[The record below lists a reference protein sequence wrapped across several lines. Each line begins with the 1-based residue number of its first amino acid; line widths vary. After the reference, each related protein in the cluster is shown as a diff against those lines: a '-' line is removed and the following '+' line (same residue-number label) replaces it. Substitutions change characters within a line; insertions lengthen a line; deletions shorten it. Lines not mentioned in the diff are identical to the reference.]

1 MSRKQRRKRS
11 PDNPGRGRRDN
22 PSRPSQALP
31 CPAAPR
37 NRYAAPAVCA
47 LLLLAVALVFGRTV
61 WHEFVN
67 FDDKTYVCDN
77 PHVSQGLTKETVVWS
92 FTSFRASNWHPLT
105 WLSHALDCQLYG
117 TESAAGHHLTNV
129 ILHVAVAILL
139 FLVFWRMTGD
149 LWPSAFMAAVF
160 AIHPLRAES
169 VAWVAERKDL
179 LGGLFFMLTLAA
191 YVAYVR
197 RPFSLARYSLVVALF
212 ALGLMAKPML
222 VTVPFVLLLLDY
234 WPLGRTASP
243 TANDLKRLLIEKV
256 PLVLLAVA
264 SCMVTLV
271 AQSGAMQTLDA
282 VPLLW
287 RIANAPVSC
296 VAYLI
301 QFVCPANLAV
311 FYPHPGDRVP
321 TWQVA
326 GALMVMAIITVA
338 ALAGRR
344 RCPYLLVGWLWYIGM
359 LVPVIGLVQVGAQAM
374 ADRYTYLTQIGVCL
388 ALTWGIADVA
398 RSWPNRRRLLAVSSL
413 LVVAILMGHAW
424 RQTGY
429 WRNSDSLWRHTL
441 DCTSDNA
448 LAHGNLGSD
457 LADRGEDD
465 EALEH
470 FREAVR
476 ISPRYTTAR
485 TCLGLALGRR
495 GQIAEAVECFEKVL
509 SLQPDNAKA
518 QCGLGVALG
527 KWGQLDEAIVHFQEA
542 LKADPNYADARQDL
556 DNVRAWREQMLRA
569 LNQRRELLRSRPD
582 DVPLLNELAWLLATN
597 PNESLRNGT
606 EALELARR
614 AERLSGGQ
622 KPAILATLAAAYAN
636 AGQFSEAIAAAQRA
650 LDLANANK
658 DAPLADAIQVQ
669 IELYRA
675 GMPTHETLQPAGRR

>member
-1 MSRKQRRKRS
+1 MSRKQRQNRS
-11 PDNPGRGRRDN
+11 PGNPSRGRRDDS
-22 PSRPSQALP
+22 SRPSQAIP
-31 CPAAPR
+31 CPAAPQ

-67 FDDKTYVCDN
+67 FDDKKYVCDN

-129 ILHVAVAILL
+129 ILHAAVAILL
-139 FLVFWRMTGD
+139 FLVLWRMTGG
-149 LWPSAFMAAVF
+149 LWPSAFVAAVF
-160 AIHPLRAES
+160 AVHPLRAES

-191 YVAYVR
+191 YVAYVG
-197 RPFSLARYSLVVALF
+197 RPFSLARYSLVVASF
-212 ALGLMAKPML
+212 ALGLMSKPML

-234 WPLGRTASP
+234 WPLGRMASP

-256 PLVLLAVA
+256 PLVLLAAA
-264 SCMVTLV
+264 SCMVTLA
-271 AQSGAMQTLDA
+271 AQSSAMQTLDA

-296 VAYLI
+296 VAYLG

-311 FYPHPGDRVP
+311 FYPHPGNRVP

-326 GALMVMAIITVA
+326 GSLLAMAIITVG

-344 RCPYLLVGWLWYIGM
+344 RCPYVLVGWLWYLGM

-388 ALTWGIADVA
+388 ALTWGIADVT
-398 RSWPNRRRLLAVSSL
+398 RSWPNRRRLLAVLSL
-413 LVVAILMGHAW
+413 LVVAILMAHAW

-448 LAHGNLGSD
+448 LAHSNLGSD
-457 LADRGEDD
+457 LADRGEED

-476 ISPRYTTAR
+476 ISPYHTTAR

-495 GQIAEAVECFEKVL
+495 GQIAEAAEHFETVL
-509 SLQPDNAKA
+509 SLEPDNAKA
-518 QCGLGVALG
+518 HGGLGVALG
-527 KWGQLDEAIVHFQEA
+527 KCGRLDEAITHFQEA
-542 LKADPNYADARQDL
+542 LKAEPDYAEARQNL
-556 DNVRAWREQMLRA
+556 DNVRAWREQILRA

-582 DVPLLNELAWLLATN
+582 DVTLLNELAWLLATN
-597 PNESLRNGT
+597 PNESLRSGT
-606 EALELARR
+606 EALALARR

-622 KPAILATLAAAYAN
+622 KPAILATLAAAYAET
-636 AGQFSEAIAAAQRA
+636 GQFPKAIETAQRA
-650 LDLANANK
+650 LDLANVNKEAHVAN
-658 DAPLADAIQVQ
+658 ALQAQ
-669 IELYRA
+669 IKLYRA
-675 GMPTHETLQPAGRR
+675 RLPCRETLQSTGRR